1 MSREEMLERRVWL
14 APDKK
19 RGKTI
24 TITLKFDH
32 ADTTRE
38 EIKLHLKDLIE
49 ADVITYKEEIHG

>member
-1 MSREEMLERRVWL
+1 MSKEEMLERRVWL
-14 APDKK
+14 DPDKR

-38 EIKLHLKDLIE
+38 EIKSHLKDLIE
-49 ADVITYKEEIHG
+49 ADVIRYKEEIHG